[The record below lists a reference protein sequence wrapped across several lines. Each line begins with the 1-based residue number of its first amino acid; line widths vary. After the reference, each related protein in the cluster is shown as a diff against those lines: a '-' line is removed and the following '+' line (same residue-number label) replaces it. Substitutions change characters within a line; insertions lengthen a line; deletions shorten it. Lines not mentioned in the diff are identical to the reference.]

1 MSGYLC
7 GADPELP
14 EGFAQQQ
21 TAQPGRNRHVNRCLS
36 ILIGPALLILAS
48 SAQAAPVCGDFL
60 AQIGNKPAYIE
71 FLECHAEPELQT
83 KPLRATYRLAGRDA
97 QAAERYLGEQFRMP
111 PLRRSCCVWDAP
123 PGFYRDP
130 RSHLGYSLFMGSA
143 ETFVDRRE
151 AWGDI
156 DYFYL
161 TIDLDTE
168 EP

>member
-1 MSGYLC
+1 M
-7 GADPELP
+7 
-14 EGFAQQQ
+14 
-21 TAQPGRNRHVNRCLS
+21 NRCLS
-36 ILIGPALLILAS
+36 LLIGPALLMLAC
-48 SAQAAPVCGDFL
+48 SAQAEPVCGDFL
-60 AQIGNKPAYIE
+60 AQIGNKPAFIE

-111 PLRRSCCVWDAP
+111 PLRRSCCIWDAP

-130 RSHLGYSLFMGSA
+130 HSQLGYSVFMSSA

-151 AWGDI
+151 SWAEI

-161 TIDLDTE
+161 TLDLDTE